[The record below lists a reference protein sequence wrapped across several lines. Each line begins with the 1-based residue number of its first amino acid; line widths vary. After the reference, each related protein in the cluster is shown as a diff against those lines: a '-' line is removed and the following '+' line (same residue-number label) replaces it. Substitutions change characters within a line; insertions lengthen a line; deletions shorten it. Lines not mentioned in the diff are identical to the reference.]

1 MGIISNCFGF
11 NFHGKNTI
19 SGRVLFAQSTCFPLK
34 LSQSPYKLRIC
45 LFGNNFGLVW
55 QFWNPLVL
63 SSNGVPAW
71 IATNYWTAIAA
82 FFQRGCQKKGQLER
96 VSKVLKLPWHICTA
110 PYRLLFASN
119 LSKSG
124 QLFVGYNI
132 KSDQKTN
139 QFKTENCQTMVILFS
154 QKCIEATY
162 MRLNV
167 VIVGFVKT
175 ALMYN

>member
-19 SGRVLFAQSTCFPLK
+19 SGIVLFAQNTSFPLN
-34 LSQSPYKLRIC
+34 PHVYKLRIC

-55 QFWNPLVL
+55 QSWSPLVL

-82 FFQRGCQKKGQLER
+82 FFKGAVRKKGQLER

-110 PYRLLFASN
+110 PYRLLFGSN

-124 QLFVGYNI
+124 QLFVKYDI
-132 KSDQKTN
+132 KSDQKRN
-139 QFKTENCQTMVILFS
+139 QFKTENCHTMVILFS